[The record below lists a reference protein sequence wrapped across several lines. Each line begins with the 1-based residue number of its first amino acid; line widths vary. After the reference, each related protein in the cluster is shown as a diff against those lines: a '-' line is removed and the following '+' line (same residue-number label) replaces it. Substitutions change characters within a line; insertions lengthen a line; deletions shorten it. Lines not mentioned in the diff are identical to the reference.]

1 MSVSALRSAA
11 QPIRVLLPYRHP
23 KKLKPY
29 ESALRAAGLEPV
41 SILTSGGSMPLR
53 DASGLLLMGG
63 TDVNPSR
70 YGQTARPETDQP
82 DDERDAAELAFIHEA
97 FQRDIPILAI
107 CRGLQILNVYH
118 GGTLIQHLP
127 SPERHDPDNA
137 GPADPA
143 HEVTIEPHSLLADI
157 AGTSGWKVNS
167 RHHQAVDKI
176 GDMLRVSARAAE
188 DSVVEALERPDKR
201 FVLAVQWHPEDQISE
216 YPEQLKLFQS
226 FADALR
232 Q

>member
-1 MSVSALRSAA
+1 MFVSALRSPA
-11 QPIRVLLPYRHP
+11 QPLRVLLPYRHP

-29 ESALRAAGLEPV
+29 ELALKAAGLEPV
-41 SILTSGGSMPLR
+41 SALTSGGAMPLQHT
-53 DASGLLLMGG
+53 AGLLLMGG
-63 TDVNPSR
+63 TDVNPAR

-82 DDERDAAELAFIHEA
+82 DDERDAAELDVIHEA
-97 FQRDIPILAI
+97 LERDIPILAI

-127 SPERHDPDNA
+127 SPERHDPDKA

-143 HEVTIEPHSLLADI
+143 HEVTITPHSLLADI
-157 AGTSGWKVNS
+157 AGTSAWQVNS
-167 RHHQAVDKI
+167 RHHQAIDKI
-176 GDMLRVSARAAE
+176 GDKLRVCARAAG
-188 DSVVEALERPDKR
+188 DSVIEAVEQPDKR
-201 FVLAVQWHPEDQISE
+201 FVLAVQWHPEDQILE
-216 YPEQLKLFQS
+216 HPEQLKLFQS